1 MKSVVLPDDVW
12 ECIAAFLSRRDL
24 AGLIS
29 LNVALY
35 NIVLNTRYRELCW
48 DKVDKKM
55 LKMLVRVRTPSIA
68 HRVRRLHVRAWF
80 IEYLVRKESLTPSSF
95 AFNPKRLL
103 VHYLGLP
110 TNDIGSTTLASSAN
124 ASDILKSMAV
134 AVRLMTQ
141 VTEYSFEWRDLSP
154 TPDTMR
160 FLSAARLAFGVSL
173 RKLTLHAQLHN
184 FSALLSTVDFQNLE
198 ELELF
203 LDHDDSATDAAN
215 LLRDTIAPFVN
226 HFRHTIF
233 SLLLSSASKADMS
246 PLLDALQHVPHLHKF
261 VGRFAFDASHLSD
274 PRTLFK
280 FLRLNC
286 TLTIVE
292 LGWSFAATSDE
303 VSKLSSWGAFCNA
316 VLADGGAFVNLSG
329 LNTPFL
335 RRFDD
340 TMTCLRRS
348 ADTLTSLCL
357 IDHFFREE
365 ELLEFAN
372 LFAHRPFDAGLQK
385 LSLGLTHLTI
395 ETVDTLANRFPG
407 LQSLDLVLPEGVLRR
422 ICHID
427 PPTSFGYSKDP
438 TTFCALLITRSYTAW
453 KLVNIGIWE
462 KRFAGSSVLVPAELC
477 LMQHLAS
484 RIPSVQTFR
493 GEPKTEGKP
502 CRVGVVKPSSHLL
515 D

>member
-1 MKSVVLPDDVW
+1 MKSDVLPADVW
-12 ECIAAFLSRRDL
+12 ECIAAFLSWRDL

-48 DKVDKKM
+48 DKVDNRM
-55 LKMLVRVRTPSIA
+55 LKTLVRVRTPSIA

-103 VHYLGLP
+103 FHYLGP
-110 TNDIGSTTLASSAN
+110 GSTTLASSAN

-141 VTEYSFEWRDLSP
+141 VTEYSFEWRDLST
-154 TPDTMR
+154 TPDTMH

-184 FSALLSTVDFQNLE
+184 FSALLSTVDFENLE

-203 LDHDDSATDAAN
+203 LDHDDSATDAAT
-215 LLRDTIAPFVN
+215 LLRETIAPFVN
-226 HFRHTIF
+226 HFRHTIS

-246 PLLDALQHVPHLHKF
+246 PLLDALQHVPHLYKF

-274 PRTLFK
+274 PRTLSK
-280 FLRLNC
+280 FLRLNS

-303 VSKLSSWGAFCNA
+303 VSELSSWGAFCNA
-316 VLADGGAFVNLSG
+316 VLADRGAFVNLSG
-329 LNTPFL
+329 LNIPFL
-335 RRFDD
+335 WTFVD

-348 ADTLTSLCL
+348 ADTLTSVCL

-365 ELLEFAN
+365 ELLEFAHV
-372 LFAHRPFDAGLQK
+372 FAHRPFDAGLQK

-395 ETVDTLANRFPG
+395 ETVDILANRFPG
-407 LQSLDLVLPEGVLRR
+407 LQSLGLVLPEDVLRS
-422 ICHID
+422 ICHVY
-427 PPTSFGYSKDP
+427 PSASFGYSPSP
-438 TTFCALLITRSYTAW
+438 TTFCASLITRSYTEW

-493 GEPKTEGKP
+493 GEPKTEAKP
-502 CRVGVVKPSSHLL
+502 CPVGVVKPSSHLL